1 MQIKYISLGV
11 LVALVA
17 STTAS
22 DTVGVSGLDVTAIN
36 TASGI
41 ANNVKVNDVLED
53 LRANVASSKRSVLSR
68 REIIRSSKRSA
79 LSRREI
85 ARALA
90 RRVHRRSENEP
101 DEEEEDENEADE
113 NENEPDEEEADEN
126 ENEAD
131 EEEADENE
139 NEPDE
144 EEADENE
151 VNESGY
157 AKAWRR

>member
-1 MQIKYISLGV
+1 MQIKYISLGL

-22 DTVGVSGLDVTAIN
+22 DTVHVSDLDVAAHN

-41 ANNVKVNDVLED
+41 ANNVRVNDVLGN
-53 LRANVASSKRSVLSR
+53 LRANVANSKRVVLSR
-68 REIIRSSKRSA
+68 RD
-79 LSRREI
+79 L
-85 ARALA
+85 ARAA

-113 NENEPDEEEADEN
+113 NENEPDEKEADEN

-131 EEEADENE
+131 EHEADENE

-157 AKAWRR
+157 AKALRR

>member
-1 MQIKYISLGV
+1 MQIKYISLG
-11 LVALVA
+11 LFVALVA
-17 STTAS
+17 SATAS
-22 DTVGVSGLDVTAIN
+22 DTARVSDLDVNAHN
-36 TASGI
+36 VASGI
-41 ANNVKVNDVLED
+41 ANNVKVKNVLNDLH
-53 LRANVASSKRSVLSR
+53 ANVANSKRAVLSR
-68 REIIRSSKRSA
+68 RDV
-79 LSRREI
+79 L
-85 ARALA
+85 RAT

-101 DEEEEDENEADE
+101 DEEEEDE

-157 AKAWRR
+157 AKALRR

>member
-1 MQIKYISLGV
+1 MQIKYISLGL

-22 DTVGVSGLDVTAIN
+22 DTVGVSDLDVKAGN

-41 ANNVKVNDVLED
+41 ANDVRVHDVLED
-53 LRANVASSKRSVLSR
+53 LKVNVANSKRAVLSR
-68 REIIRSSKRSA
+68 RDV
-79 LSRREI
+79 L
-85 ARALA
+85 RAA

-139 NEPDE
+139 NEADEEEADENENEPDE

-151 VNESGY
+151 ANES
-157 AKAWRR
+157 

>member
-1 MQIKYISLGV
+1 MQIKYISLGL

-22 DTVGVSGLDVTAIN
+22 DTVGISGLNVKAHN

-41 ANNVKVNDVLED
+41 ANNLKIKDVLND
-53 LRANVASSKRSVLSR
+53 ARVNVASTKRGVLSR
-68 REIIRSSKRSA
+68 RD
-79 LSRREI
+79 LL
-85 ARALA
+85 RAV

-126 ENEAD
+126 ENEPDEEEEDENENEPD

-151 VNESGY
+151 VNESGN